1 MMYHR
6 PFHTVRFN
14 ARERPYRQPVYP
26 PQGPPINMMPQQLPP
41 INFQPVNFQP
51 MPNQPPFPYMHQ
63 QAAYPPARPPLTASV
78 LNQFQDGEGQI
89 DFNKMLA
96 TVGQLANTV
105 QQVTPVIKQ
114 MGSFIGYLR

>member
-1 MMYHR
+1 MYYR
-6 PFHTVRFN
+6 PFHTVHFN
-14 ARERPYRQPVYP
+14 EREHPYRQPIYS
-26 PQGPPINMMPQQLPP
+26 PQRPPINSPPQQLPP
-41 INFQPVNFQP
+41 MNFHPMNFQQ
-51 MPNQPPFPYMHQ
+51 MPNQPPFPMMHQ
-63 QAAYPPARPPLTASV
+63 QAYYPPARPPLTTSV

-114 MGSFIGYLR
+114 FGSFIGYLR